1 MPFKPVDAQ
10 DSHAVSLQFL
20 QTEISTALTF
30 ARIAHDAADTDK
42 RRRNRQSAQEGY
54 DTVVRFAPRVA
65 LSADESKDLNLG
77 LDELRRA
84 IDAIP
89 DI

>member
-1 MPFKPVDAQ
+1 MPDKPLDSL

-20 QTEISTALTF
+20 QTEISTGLTF
-30 ARIAHDAADTDK
+30 ARIAGDAGDAEK
-42 RRRNRQSAQEGY
+42 RRRNRQSAQEAY
-54 DTVVRFAPRVA
+54 DTVVKFAPRVA
-65 LSADESKDLNLG
+65 LSSDEFRDLTLG

-89 DI
+89 